1 MDAPSAN
8 QTSAMG
14 PQIAMGPSGAAAAG
28 PTWATVSP
36 GTSAASGDPAA
47 STQLSDPSFPPDVH
61 NKAGPSKQ
69 RASTEDPQ
77 GPVYVAPQEQPP
89 HKPVQQAIKRAID
102 VALSGSALAIGA
114 PALAAVA
121 LAVRLDSPGPVI
133 YRQTRVGKDGKI
145 FDCLKFRS
153 MTVDAEKDGPRW
165 ARSFDARVT
174 RVGGLLRRTSVDE
187 LPQLWNIFVGDMSLV
202 GPRPERP
209 VFVSKFRQEFENYD
223 LRHTIRPG
231 LSGWAQVNGLR
242 GNVSI
247 ADRTKYDVWYVR
259 NFSLALDV
267 AIIARTFGAVLA
279 GE

>member
-1 MDAPSAN
+1 MNAPAPQPRGDAAPAPS
-8 QTSAMG
+8 
-14 PQIAMGPSGAAAAG
+14 
-28 PTWATVSP
+28 WATLSP
-36 GTSAASGDPAA
+36 ASADAAPAA
-47 STQLSDPSFPPDVH
+47 VASTELSDPAFPPDVH

-69 RASTEDPQ
+69 RASTEDPL
-77 GPVYVAPQEQPP
+77 GPVYVAPQEKPP
-89 HKPVQQAIKRAID
+89 HKPLQQAIKRAID
-102 VALSGSALAIGA
+102 VAVSGSALAVGA

-121 LAVRLDSPGPVI
+121 LAVRIDSPGPVI
-133 YRQTRVGKDGKI
+133 YRQKRVGKDGKV
-145 FDCLKFRS
+145 FECLKFRS

-187 LPQLWNIFVGDMSLV
+187 LPQLWNILVGDMSLV

-209 VFVSKFRQEFENYD
+209 VFVSKFRQEFEDYD
-223 LRHTIRPG
+223 LRHTVRPG